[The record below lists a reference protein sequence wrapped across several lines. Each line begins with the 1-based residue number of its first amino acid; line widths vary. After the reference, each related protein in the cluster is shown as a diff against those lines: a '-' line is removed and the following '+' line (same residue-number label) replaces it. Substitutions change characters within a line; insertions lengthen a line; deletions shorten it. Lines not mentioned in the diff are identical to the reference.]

1 MDTLKQVIEA
11 LYAVSGPLAVL
22 AYLPQIAALLKDKQG
37 ASGVSLSTWLM
48 WVIALTINTVYAGYV
63 NGDRY
68 FFISSASS
76 LAGTVM
82 VFGIASYKRWQLKA
96 IID

>member
-1 MDTLKQVIEA
+1 MDTIKQVIEA

-48 WVIALTINTVYAGYV
+48 WVIALTINTAYAGYV

-76 LAGTVM
+76 LTGTVM
-82 VFGIASYKRWQLKA
+82 VFGIASYKRWQLKT